1 MKFIGAACL
10 LFLLACQSPSG
21 ESSNS
26 PSDSPTLVNPVLP
39 QVPDTTSL
47 GGSWVLEPVLSS
59 DTVTGKIPWLV
70 LDLVKSRFVG
80 NTGCNTMRGE
90 FWFSQ
95 HDSSL
100 SFSDKLA
107 LSRMACPGYN
117 EAAFLKSLR
126 SATHYRLRHGMLTLL
141 ADDNMELSRWT
152 RKPAVPVSSGKT

>member
-1 MKFIGAACL
+1 MKFIGVACL
-10 LFLLACQSPSG
+10 LFLLACQGPSG
-21 ESSNS
+21 ESPKPS
-26 PSDSPTLVNPVLP
+26 PDSAIPVNPAP
-39 QVPDTTSL
+39 PAPDTTSL
-47 GGSWVLEPVLSS
+47 GGAWVLEPVLSS
-59 DTVTGKIPWLV
+59 DTVTGKIPWLQ

-107 LSRMACPGYN
+107 LTRLACPGYN

-126 SATHYRLRHGMLTLL
+126 NATHYRLRRGMLTLL